1 MSQFISGTRGSGKWV
16 IGVVLMIA
24 GAVLQGGLA
33 PAADEPPP
41 GAIRFRGHTVIGTS
55 EGEFRRWHI
64 TDAVIDEEHPERS
77 SVAVVIDL
85 TSVDTGND
93 TRDRH
98 LRSADFLDVDH
109 YPTATVRLHAIEV
122 EDSQHFA
129 ATVELDLHGRSQSFP
144 MRFAI
149 VDREARR
156 IAGEITLKR
165 SEFGVGATNGFFN
178 PFRVDDEVH
187 VMIEAVVPASQD
199 SRVSVPSQHTREMTC
214 PPCSGRLGI
223 NPRPPESTC

>member
-1 MSQFISGTRGSGKWV
+1 MRSQSISGTRGSGKWL
-16 IGVVLMIA
+16 IGIGLVLTA
-24 GAVLQGGLA
+24 VAVLQCGVA

-41 GAIRFRGHTVIGTS
+41 GAIRFRGHMALGSS
-55 EGEFRRWHI
+55 EGEFRRWQI
-64 TDAVIDEEHPERS
+64 TDAVIDEENPEHS
-77 SVAVVIDL
+77 TVTLVIDL
-85 TSVDTGND
+85 TSLDTGND

-109 YPTATVRLHAIEV
+109 YPTATVRLSAVEV

-129 ATVELDLHGRSQSFP
+129 ARVELDLHGRSQSFP

-149 VDREARR
+149 VDRAARR
-156 IAGEITLKR
+156 IAGEMSLKL
-165 SEFGVGATNGFFN
+165 SEFGVGATKGFFN

-199 SRVSVPSQHTREMTC
+199 SRAFVPSQHARE
-214 PPCSGRLGI
+214 
-223 NPRPPESTC
+223 

>member
-1 MSQFISGTRGSGKWV
+1 MNAALGRPRLALAALAIGS
-16 IGVVLMIA
+16 LLC
-24 GAVLQGGLA
+24 AVA
-33 PAADEPPP
+33 AAADAPPP
-41 GAIRFRGHTVIGTS
+41 GVIRFRGHMALGYS
-55 EGEFRRWHI
+55 EGEFRRWHV
-64 TDAVIDEEHPERS
+64 TDAVIDEDNPAHS
-77 SVAVVIDL
+77 TVALVIDL
-85 TSVDTGND
+85 SSLDTGND

-109 YPTATVRLHAIEV
+109 YPTATVRVSAVEV
-122 EDSQHFA
+122 EDALHFA

-149 VDREARR
+149 VDRTTRR

-165 SEFGVGATNGFFN
+165 SAFGVGATTGFFN

-199 SRVSVPSQHTREMTC
+199 SRASVPSQHSRD
-214 PPCSGRLGI
+214 
-223 NPRPPESTC
+223 

>member
-1 MSQFISGTRGSGKWV
+1 MRTGF
-16 IGVVLMIA
+16 VLVPT
-24 GAVLQGGLA
+24 AVAFLQGGVA
-33 PAADEPPP
+33 PAADEPLP
-41 GAIRFRGHTVIGTS
+41 GAIRFRGHTAIGSS

-85 TSVDTGND
+85 TSLDTGND

-109 YPTATVRLHAIEV
+109 YPTATVRLSAVEV

-129 ATVELDLHGRSQSFP
+129 ATVELHLHGRSQSFP

-149 VDREARR
+149 VDRAARR
-156 IAGEITLKR
+156 IASEITLKR
-165 SEFGVGATNGFFN
+165 SEFGIGSTNGFFN

-199 SRVSVPSQHTREMTC
+199 SRASVPSQHAQK
-214 PPCSGRLGI
+214 
-223 NPRPPESTC
+223 